1 MVKQLRDYIENLC
14 RQHVSI
20 RHSDEEC
27 HFVDLNNDHL
37 ETALADKMR
46 YPGVFFE
53 ASGYTLRGEGA
64 SIIKYA
70 NVRIEVW
77 KHVTDTAD
85 YDQIEEVLDSCG
97 EILTDF
103 FSKMIIDRR
112 ERKLRFLLGLSLDGV
127 QVDDIMNVKNALYGV
142 RATLQV
148 PESQCLADVSDK
160 FIP

>member
-1 MVKQLRDYIENLC
+1 M
-14 RQHVSI
+14 
-20 RHSDEEC
+20 
-27 HFVDLNNDHL
+27 
-37 ETALADKMR
+37 
-46 YPGVFFE
+46 
-53 ASGYTLRGEGA
+53 
-64 SIIKYA
+64 
-70 NVRIEVW
+70 
-77 KHVTDTAD
+77 
-85 YDQIEEVLDSCG
+85 LDDCG

-112 ERKLRFLLGLSLDGV
+112 ERNLRFLLGLSLDGV